1 MENIIYQWRCSSMAG
16 RQIVTGDRKITDTA
30 SWQIGFANRDPG
42 FGNFRDL
49 VTSLISRFP
58 VLPAGILMELASKK
72 SCNYICL
79 A

>member
-16 RQIVTGDRKITDTA
+16 RQIVTGDPG
-30 SWQIGFANRDPG
+30 SNRDPG

-58 VLPAGILMELASKK
+58 IFQLKIPGFASWYPHGTCVKK
-72 SCNYICL
+72 SCNYFCL